1 MKKKSIKLYIY
12 IYIYIHTHIL
22 DIDVRIC
29 FSKIL
34 FSLVNFLNGN
44 FLTKLDKRHELN
56 KFET

>member
-1 MKKKSIKLYIY
+1 MKKKSKKL
-12 IYIYIHTHIL
+12 YIYIHTHIL

-56 KFET
+56 KFKT

>member
-1 MKKKSIKLYIY
+1 MKKKSIKFYIY
-12 IYIYIHTHIL
+12 IYTHIL
-22 DIDVRIC
+22 DIDVRIV

-34 FSLVNFLNGN
+34 FSLVNFLDGN